1 MSYKDR
7 KRINTKVIEKK
18 SFINVSNVLR
28 LTYKFSVL
36 GLLTLVTTM
45 LTHESAL
52 VLCLLFF
59 LLDQFLNS

>member
-18 SFINVSNVLR
+18 SFINVSNALR
-28 LTYKFSVL
+28 LTYKLSVL
-36 GLLTLVTTM
+36 GLLTLVTVM

-52 VLCLLFF
+52 VLFTLFV